1 MSKVLYIQA
10 SPMED
15 MSYSLAV
22 AGEFIN
28 AYQQKNSGDHIETL
42 NLFTT
47 LLPTFDG
54 HTVRSKYKIMHGQP
68 CTPEESKAWQAVETV
83 VKQFT
88 SADKYVFAVP
98 MWNFG
103 IPYRLKQYI
112 DIIVQPTYTFM
123 VTPDGAYKGLI
134 TGKPVFVA
142 YARGG
147 DYSAPEAQSI
157 DFQKNY
163 LELILGFIGFTAI
176 HSLIVQP
183 TMAGGRE
190 TAEQKRN
197 EAIAEAKK
205 MAAQF

>member
-1 MSKVLYIQA
+1 
-10 SPMED
+10 

-28 AYQQKNSGDHIETL
+28 AYRQKNSNDEIETF
-42 NLFTT
+42 NLFTAQ
-47 LLPTFDG
+47 LPTFDG
-54 HTVRSKYKIMHGQP
+54 LTVRAKYKIMHGQP
-68 CTPEESKAWQAVETV
+68 YTPEESKAWQAVEALI
-83 VKQFT
+83 KQFT
-88 SADKYVFAVP
+88 AADKYVFAVP

-112 DIIVQPTYTFM
+112 DIIVQPTYTFA
-123 VTPDGAYKGLI
+123 VTPDGAYKGLV

-147 DYSAPEAQSI
+147 DYSTPEQDKCM
-157 DFQKNY
+157 DFQKRY
-163 LELILGFIGFTAI
+163 IELILGFIGCTTI
-176 HSLIVQP
+176 RSLIVQP

-190 TAEQKRN
+190 AAAKKRD

-205 MAAQF
+205 VAAKF

>member
-1 MSKVLYIQA
+1 
-10 SPMED
+10 
-15 MSYSLAV
+15 
-22 AGEFIN
+22 
-28 AYQQKNSGDHIETL
+28 L
-42 NLFTT
+42 NLFTAQ
-47 LLPTFDG
+47 LPTFEG
-54 HTVRSKYKIMHGQP
+54 FTVRAKYKIMHGQP
-68 CTPEESKAWQAVETV
+68 CTPEESKAWQAVETI

-88 SADKYVFAVP
+88 SADKYVLAVP

-112 DIIVQPTYTFM
+112 DLIVQPTYTFM
-123 VTPDGAYKGLI
+123 ITPEGKYKGLV

-157 DFQKNY
+157 DFQKKY